1 MKPVFWTPE
10 ARRRLR
16 DIRDYI
22 ISQNA
27 PNAAKKII
35 AILLSRTRQLEE
47 APLSGSKISDYP
59 NNDLRELLERPYR
72 IVYRVTETQIEIIS
86 VMHYRQLLPATVK
99 ELRNL
104 HKN

>member
-22 ISQNA
+22 IGQNA
-27 PNAAKKII
+27 PKVAKKII

-47 APLSGSKISDYP
+47 VPCKW
-59 NNDLRELLERPYR
+59 
-72 IVYRVTETQIEIIS
+72 
-86 VMHYRQLLPATVK
+86 K
-99 ELRNL
+99 
-104 HKN
+104 